1 MSESMTVH
9 IIARIRSDFGAK
21 FGIPRQS
28 GLVDSL
34 TARVIFEP
42 EYRNS
47 DVLRGLDGFSHLWLI
62 WQFSQCMGR
71 DWSPTVR
78 PPKLGGNR
86 RRGVFATRSPFRP
99 NPIGLS
105 SVRLERIETDP
116 VLGPVLYVCGADLMD
131 GTPILDIKPYLPY
144 TDSHP
149 DARGGFAPGPQAA
162 LEVQASAGVLASV
175 PPDKRQALLN
185 TLAQDP
191 RPGYQ
196 HESGRVYGLL
206 FAGCNVRFTVEE
218 GVLTVREVCPAES
231 GTPDRNSP

>member
-47 DVLRGLDGFSHLWLI
+47 DALRGLDGFSHLWLI

-86 RRGVFATRSPFRP
+86 RMGVFATRSPFRP

-116 VLGPVLYVCGADLMD
+116 VLGPVLHVCGADLMD

-162 LEVQASAGVLASV
+162 LEVQASAGVFAPV
-175 PPDKRQALLN
+175 PPDKRQALLD

-196 HESGRVYGLL
+196 HEPGRSTACFL
-206 FAGCNVRFTVEE
+206 
-218 GVLTVREVCPAES
+218 PAA
-231 GTPDRNSP
+231 TCASPSRTAC

>member
-1 MSESMTVH
+1 MSELK
-9 IIARIRSDFGAK
+9 IIAHIHTDFPEK

-28 GLVDSL
+28 GLIEELSGRIV
-34 TARVIFEP
+34 FEP
-42 EYRNS
+42 EYRS
-47 DVLRGLDGFSHLWLI
+47 EDALRGIEGYDYLWLL
-62 WQFSQCMGR
+62 WAFEGTER
-71 DWSPTVR
+71 GHWSATVT
-78 PPKLGGNR
+78 PPRLGGKR
-86 RRGVFATRSPFRP
+86 TMGVFATRSPFRP

-116 VLGPVLYVCGADLMD
+116 VLGPVLHVCGADLMD

-149 DARGGFAPGPQAA
+149 DAQGGFSPGPQAA
-162 LEVQASAGVLASV
+162 LEVQTSAGVLAPV
-175 PPDKRQALLN
+175 PPDKRQALLD

-196 HESGRVYGLL
+196 HEPGRVYGLL
-206 FAGCNVRFTVEE
+206 FAGCNVRFTVED

-231 GTPDRNSP
+231 GTG

>member
-1 MSESMTVH
+1 M
-9 IIARIRSDFGAK
+9 
-21 FGIPRQS
+21 
-28 GLVDSL
+28 
-34 TARVIFEP
+34 
-42 EYRNS
+42 
-47 DVLRGLDGFSHLWLI
+47 
-62 WQFSQCMGR
+62 
-71 DWSPTVR
+71 
-78 PPKLGGNR
+78 
-86 RRGVFATRSPFRP
+86 GVFATRSPFRP

-116 VLGPVLYVCGADLMD
+116 VLGPVLHVCGADLMD

-162 LEVQASAGVLASV
+162 LEVQASARVLAPV

-196 HESGRVYGLL
+196 HEPGRVYGLL
-206 FAGCNVRFTVEE
+206 FAGCNVRFTVED

>member
-1 MSESMTVH
+1 M
-9 IIARIRSDFGAK
+9 
-21 FGIPRQS
+21 
-28 GLVDSL
+28 
-34 TARVIFEP
+34 
-42 EYRNS
+42 
-47 DVLRGLDGFSHLWLI
+47 
-62 WQFSQCMGR
+62 
-71 DWSPTVR
+71 
-78 PPKLGGNR
+78 
-86 RRGVFATRSPFRP
+86 GVFATRSPFRP
-99 NPIGLS
+99 NAIGLS

-162 LEVQASAGVLASV
+162 LEVQASAGVLAPV
-175 PPDKRQALLN
+175 PPDKRQALLD

-196 HESGRVYGLL
+196 HEPGRVYGLL
-206 FAGCNVRFTVEE
+206 FAGCNVRFTVED

-231 GTPDRNSP
+231 GAPDRNSP

>member
-1 MSESMTVH
+1 M
-9 IIARIRSDFGAK
+9 
-21 FGIPRQS
+21 
-28 GLVDSL
+28 
-34 TARVIFEP
+34 
-42 EYRNS
+42 
-47 DVLRGLDGFSHLWLI
+47 
-62 WQFSQCMGR
+62 
-71 DWSPTVR
+71 
-78 PPKLGGNR
+78 
-86 RRGVFATRSPFRP
+86 GVFATRSPFRP

-116 VLGPVLYVCGADLMD
+116 VLGPVLHVCGADLMD

-162 LEVQASAGVLASV
+162 LEVQTSAGVLAPV
-175 PPDKRQALLN
+175 PPDKRQALLD

-206 FAGCNVRFTVEE
+206 FAGCNVRFTVED
-218 GVLTVREVCPAES
+218 GVLTVREICPAES

>member
-47 DVLRGLDGFSHLWLI
+47 DALRGLDGFSHLWLI

-86 RRGVFATRSPFRP
+86 RMGVFCHAIAVSAQSHR
-99 NPIGLS
+99 
-105 SVRLERIETDP
+105 P
-116 VLGPVLYVCGADLMD
+116 VLRAAGANRNSEIARPVLHVCGADLMD

-162 LEVQASAGVLASV
+162 LEVQASAGVLAPV
-175 PPDKRQALLN
+175 PPDKRQALLD

-196 HESGRVYGLL
+196 HEPGRVYGLL
-206 FAGCNVRFTVEE
+206 FAGCNVRFTVED

-231 GTPDRNSP
+231 GTG